1 MDFYKE
7 CLVEK
12 VMTSKERVIKYM
24 IWGAISFALFALFIW
39 GFVLLS
45 MIGRILFL
53 VVAGVLVLDKFY
65 WNKFTYKLS
74 FKIEYEYTLT
84 NTTLDIDKIIAK
96 SERQRMLSFD
106 IKDIELMTPMDLVT
120 SAEYDGDFKTVA
132 EACAD
137 ISDLENTY
145 CIIADTDRYGR
156 LRLTLTPNEGIIEL
170 MKPVLGR
177 RLRQR

>member
-24 IWGAISFALFALFIW
+24 TWGAITFVLFALFVW
-39 GFVLLS
+39 GFVFLD
-45 MIGRILFL
+45 MVGRILFL
-53 VVAGVLVLDKFY
+53 VAAGVLVLDKFY
-65 WNKFTYKLS
+65 WNKFVYKLS
-74 FKIEYEYTLT
+74 FKVEYEYTLT
-84 NTTLDIDKIIAK
+84 NTTLDIDKILAK
-96 SERQRMLSFD
+96 SERVRMLTFD
-106 IKDIELMTPMDLVT
+106 VKEIELMTPMSLVT
-120 SAEYDGDFKTVA
+120 SAEYDGTFRTVA

-137 ISDLENTY
+137 IGDLDNTY
-145 CIIADTDRYGR
+145 CIIAETERYGR
-156 LRLTLTPNEGIIEL
+156 LRLTLTPNEGIIDL